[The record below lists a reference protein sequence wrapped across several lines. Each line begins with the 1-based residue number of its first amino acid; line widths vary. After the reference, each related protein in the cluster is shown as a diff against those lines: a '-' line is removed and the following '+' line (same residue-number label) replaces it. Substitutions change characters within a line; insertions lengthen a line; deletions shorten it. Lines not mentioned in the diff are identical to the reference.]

1 MILVVSNGDELHAH
15 VIVGKLAER
24 GYRASYLLGS
34 DLLASSQP
42 ISITI
47 TNEGNCGSFAH
58 GDHRVSLSEAK
69 ILWLRRPRAPQVL
82 DASHFS
88 TDAVELVHNDCRLG
102 LNALM
107 TTAFHG
113 KWISRPDATQQASD
127 KVFQLLA
134 AKACGFRIPSTLVS
148 QSKKDI
154 VSFYE
159 RQRRDIIVKTLAGI
173 NGAFLQTRQLCDPQ
187 SLPDNVFALCPAIYQ
202 ERIPGSDHIRL
213 NTFGANSYAALIRSQ
228 ELDWRPNLNVP
239 VMAWRVPSE
248 LHAKAR
254 GVLDKLGLEMG
265 VIDLKITPDGECVW
279 LEVNPQGQFLFLDAL
294 TDLRLGDRFVD
305 YLIEEAASV
314 ELP

>member
-1 MILVVSNGDELHAH
+1 MIVVVSNGDDLHAQ

-24 GYRASYLLGS
+24 GYRTAYLLGS

-42 ISITI
+42 ISISI
-47 TNEGNCGSFAH
+47 TSEGHCGTFVN
-58 GDHRVSLSEAK
+58 GDHRVSLSDAK
-69 ILWLRRPRAPQVL
+69 ILWLRRPRPPQVL
-82 DASHFS
+82 DAGHFT
-88 TDAVELVHNDCRLG
+88 TDAVELIHNDCRLG
-102 LNALM
+102 LNALL

-159 RQRRDIIVKTLAGI
+159 RNRRDVIVKTLAGI
-173 NGAFLQTRQLCDPQ
+173 NGAFLQTRQLCDPNG
-187 SLPDNVFALCPAIYQ
+187 LPEDAFAVCPAIYQ

-213 NTFGANSYAALIRSQ
+213 NTFGANSYAALIRSDD
-228 ELDWRPNLNVP
+228 LDWRPNLNVP
-239 VMAWRVPSE
+239 VAAWMVPPD

-254 GVLDKLGLEMG
+254 AVLDTLGLEMG
-265 VIDLKITPDGECVW
+265 VIDLKITPEGECVW

-294 TDLRLGDRFVD
+294 DGSAPGRPLYRLSDRGSR
-305 YLIEEAASV
+305 AG
-314 ELP
+314 